1 MKCYRDCFISH
12 PISSNF
18 SSFTQ
23 SRAALTQICLGTW
36 TILHPADDAS
46 GLQGRWGI
54 PTLRSSSDVDLSTRA
69 VSILNNGEDDLGL
82 TCATPELARG
92 AKGLIRMEGNQT
104 FLDPP
109 EEASQQKSARATE
122 RKTMPFSFDKSYWS
136 AGDRD
141 DPKYCSQQ
149 TLFEDLG
156 KELLDHAFNGF
167 NACIMACQ
175 SPSSVQNIRRF
186 VLTFALKMDKQ
197 V

>member
-1 MKCYRDCFISH
+1 MSSE
-12 PISSNF
+12 ISSEI
-18 SSFTQ
+18 SSFSQ
-23 SRAALTQICLGTW
+23 SRAALTRICLGTW
-36 TILHPADDAS
+36 TIPHPVDDAS
-46 GLQGRWGI
+46 GLRARWGTL
-54 PTLRSSSDVDLSTRA
+54 TLRSSSDVDLSTRA
-69 VSILNNGEDDLGL
+69 VSILNNGEDDPGL
-82 TCATPELARG
+82 TCAKPELARG

-109 EEASQQKSARATE
+109 EEPSQQKSARATE

-167 NACIMACQ
+167 NACILACMSQ
-175 SPSSVQNIRRF
+175 VAFKTS
-186 VLTFALKMDKQ
+186 ALC
-197 V
+197 